1 MIRKQHKS
9 SIRWHNTNKITYCY
23 FCVCIYMHLDL
34 EGYKFRDGGLSS
46 LQLKHKYHEFRDGG
60 LLSGLWIGPLRGF
73 WDLQA
78 WPAIFC
84 PAPLTKRTG
93 SSSAPTTTAVIIAL
107 SSLLPANLWRKCKNS
122 RIVQITQIW
131 TRKTN
136 KLEEAIFF
144 TRLEHQWQKT
154 NYVLNVS

>member
-34 EGYKFRDGGLSS
+34 EGYK
-46 LQLKHKYHEFRDGG
+46 FRDGG

-107 SSLLPANLWRKCKNS
+107 SSLLPANLWWKCKNS
-122 RIVQITQIW
+122 RIVQIAQIW